1 MPVLECPDAAVRAR
15 ACLRARGRAV
25 RHRDPGTTDG
35 GAPGR
40 VGDVDGRG
48 CGRLRWS
55 RCSDG
60 GFEDLAGVPGEE
72 AERRCGPARCDGRER
87 PRSRRSVRQR
97 GRRGTSCSSRL
108 VRGRRRSR
116 SRWCCPGVG
125 EARRYG
131 RRRWTGLRVHGG
143 ECHGHPGGRSRR
155 PGGRS
160 RRRSLER
167 APGEVLDGG
176 LPLSRTPVRRQTHHW
191 VNRCHWS
198 GSTTSASTTTTY
210 ALHRSTSA
218 AALSEEIPQC
228 VEEGVPDVLV
238 VERHPDAAGAVVDH
252 EDEAKNKL
260 CRRYVQP
267 WRHCTLFRFPT
278 PVIAGITNGSG
289 VWRTPLLSRTAPG
302 LLLAER

>member
-1 MPVLECPDAAVRAR
+1 VQ
-15 ACLRARGRAV
+15 RGR
-25 RHRDPGTTDG
+25 
-35 GAPGR
+35 
-40 VGDVDGRG
+40 GRG
-48 CGRLRWS
+48 
-55 RCSDG
+55 
-60 GFEDLAGVPGEE
+60 FAGVPGEE

-87 PRSRRSVRQR
+87 PRSCQSVRQGSVRQR
-97 GRRGTSCSSRL
+97 GTGCSSRL
-108 VRGRRRSR
+108 VRGRSRSR
-116 SRWCCPGVG
+116 RRWCCPGVG
-125 EARRYG
+125 EARRCG

-143 ECHGHPGGRSRR
+143 ERHGH

-167 APGEVLDGG
+167 APGEVLNGG

-198 GSTTSASTTTTY
+198 GSTTPTSTTTTPG
-210 ALHRSTSA
+210 LHRSTSA
-218 AALSEEIPQC
+218 AAFSEEIPQC

-252 EDEAKNKL
+252 EDEAKNEL
-260 CRRYVQP
+260 CRRYVRP

-289 VWRTPLLSRTAPG
+289 AC
-302 LLLAER
+302 A